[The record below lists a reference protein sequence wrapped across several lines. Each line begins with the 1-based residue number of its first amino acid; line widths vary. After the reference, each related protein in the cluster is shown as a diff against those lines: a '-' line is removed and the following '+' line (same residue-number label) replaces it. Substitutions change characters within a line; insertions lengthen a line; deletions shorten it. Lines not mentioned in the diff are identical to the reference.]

1 MPSLKVLSIAGIIL
15 LTVSTAGSESLLPV
29 KDTRGDIKKPDA
41 HSLIVQKSRTLE
53 PSALGNRTVCQGNWQ
68 GSTSVAYLDW
78 LTGLEAYFSYQDPN
92 ETGCTNTYPFGV
104 ISIVWP
110 LYVRQ
115 PTEIRVYPAITDFEP
130 DSLPCTYPGLP
141 ISIGVDTLIQ
151 LNDTGFTTIEVF
163 LPDTICVT
171 GPYFAAIVVD
181 TFLDVG
187 LVDIVVDSGMTARE
201 CASFND
207 FGHTPND
214 LITVSGFTD
223 NLKLWSRGVNAP
235 QSQCFCCT
243 GGRGN
248 VDCDPLNQIDISDL
262 SRLIDNLFIS
272 FDPLCCVEEANCDA
286 DAGVD
291 ISDLSTL
298 IDFLYISFTPL
309 PGC

>member
-1 MPSLKVLSIAGIIL
+1 MSRVKAMTLAGLMIL
-15 LTVSTAGSESLLPV
+15 AVSSVSSESLP
-29 KDTRGDIKKPDA
+29 RINGSAEFQAKPSV
-41 HSLIVQKSRTLE
+41 HRLVQQQGRDVLKSAAG
-53 PSALGNRTVCQGNWQ
+53 SKTVCLGNWQ
-68 GSTSVAYLDW
+68 GTQSVAYLDW
-78 LTGLEAYFSYQDPN
+78 LTGLEGYFSYQDPT

-104 ISIVWP
+104 VSVIWP

-115 PTEIRVYPAITDFEP
+115 PTEIRVYPAITSFNA

-141 ISIGVDTLIQ
+141 ISIGADTLIT
-151 LNDTGFTTIEVF
+151 LADTGFTSIEVF

-181 TFLDVG
+181 TFLNVG
-187 LVDIVVDSGMTARE
+187 LVDIVVDSGATLRT
-201 CASFND
+201 CASYND
-207 FGHTPND
+207 FGHAPND
-214 LITVSGFTD
+214 LVTVSGFTD
-223 NLKLWSRGVNAP
+223 NLKLWSRGINAP

-272 FDPLCCVEEANCDA
+272 FEPLCCVQAANCDG

-291 ISDLSTL
+291 ISDLSAL
-298 IDFLYISFTPL
+298 IDFLYISFAPL